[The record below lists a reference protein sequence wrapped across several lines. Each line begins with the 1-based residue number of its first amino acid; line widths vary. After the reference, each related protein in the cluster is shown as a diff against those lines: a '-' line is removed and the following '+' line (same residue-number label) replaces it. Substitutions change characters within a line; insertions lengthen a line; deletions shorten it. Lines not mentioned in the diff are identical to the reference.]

1 MSFQHWFNS
10 ETTWNQHRI
19 TSYQRCFSTVKQ
31 YGINVISTFTH
42 DIETILHQQS
52 LNKCIQHWINIIPIS
67 QKMLIQHQIT
77 MLHQCCSQMWD
88 QHYIN
93 TYSGYW
99 NNIASTFV
107 QCLFATLDQ
116 HNFDEQKTLIQQQT
130 STLHQRCSQCR
141 INVISTF
148 THDTETTFVQ
158 CLYATFD
165 QCNFDE
171 QKKHWFNDRHQ
182 HCINVASDIG
192 SMLNQCFLA
201 IWETLSLWGPWHAL
215 THLIAAIQPKLLHLQ
230 QCGENTYSPCHKDAC
245 VQTSIEN
252 TEWLLRYKGVSYT
265 CFRGEKASFH
275 REFWLGET
283 PLGPSSRPRIGV

>member
-1 MSFQHWFNS
+1 MLFQHWFNS

-42 DIETILHQQS
+42 DIETILHQHL

-67 QKMLIQHQIT
+67 QTMLIQHQIT

-148 THDTETTFVQ
+148 THDTETTLHQHSFNVYMQ
-158 CLYATFD
+158 HWINVISMSKKNIDSMTDINIASMLLLILD
-165 QCNFDE
+165 QCWINVFLLSGSSWLPLAHSIHHTYNQVTVMNKQ
-171 QKKHWFNDRHQ
+171 QKKQR
-182 HCINVASDIG
+182 
-192 SMLNQCFLA
+192 L
-201 IWETLSLWGPWHAL
+201 
-215 THLIAAIQPKLLHLQ
+215 
-230 QCGENTYSPCHKDAC
+230 
-245 VQTSIEN
+245 
-252 TEWLLRYKGVSYT
+252 
-265 CFRGEKASFH
+265 
-275 REFWLGET
+275 
-283 PLGPSSRPRIGV
+283 

>member
-67 QKMLIQHQIT
+67 QTMLIQHQIT

-148 THDTETTFVQ
+148 THDTETTLHQHSFNVYMQ
-158 CLYATFD
+158 HWINVISMSKKNIDSMTDINIASMLLLILD
-165 QCNFDE
+165 QC
-171 QKKHWFNDRHQ
+171 W
-182 HCINVASDIG
+182 INVFLLSGQPSMVPSEKVGPYIYIYIYISTISRSSDIQF
-192 SMLNQCFLA
+192 SN
-201 IWETLSLWGPWHAL
+201 
-215 THLIAAIQPKLLHLQ
+215 
-230 QCGENTYSPCHKDAC
+230 
-245 VQTSIEN
+245 SII
-252 TEWLLRYKGVSYT
+252 R
-265 CFRGEKASFH
+265 
-275 REFWLGET
+275 T
-283 PLGPSSRPRIGV
+283 P